1 VSTCIIL
8 STCITRWGKSRIGLR
23 ALVSLATF
31 ALAVPAVQAVAADM
45 PVKAPAPPADRG
57 EFRAFVEGGAFW
69 TAGDAIPF
77 AARGFEVF
85 SAFPIL
91 PLGGASLGGTA
102 GLHPNVGW
110 DAAVGFDYRFA
121 GTPWHVNVQ
130 ARWGEARGSDTALGA
145 SVNQTSI
152 QLRNA
157 VTRQLALSPRIAEV
171 PAAPALPRQTSR
183 KRIGKPIS
191 AWDMISSP
199 V

>member
-8 STCITRWGKSRIGLR
+8 STCFTRWGKSRIRLR

-57 EFRAFVEGGAFW
+57 EFRAFIEGGAFW
-69 TAGDAIPF
+69 TAGEAIPF
-77 AARGFEVF
+77 AARGFEVL

-102 GLHPNVGW
+102 SLRPDVGW

-121 GTPWHVNVQ
+121 GTPWHVNAQ
-130 ARWGEARGSDTALGA
+130 ARWGEARGSETALGA

-152 QLRNA
+152 QFADCCDPPVGIITSDSRSIRG
-157 VTRQLALSPRIAEV
+157 TSFT
-171 PAAPALPRQTSR
+171 RQTSR